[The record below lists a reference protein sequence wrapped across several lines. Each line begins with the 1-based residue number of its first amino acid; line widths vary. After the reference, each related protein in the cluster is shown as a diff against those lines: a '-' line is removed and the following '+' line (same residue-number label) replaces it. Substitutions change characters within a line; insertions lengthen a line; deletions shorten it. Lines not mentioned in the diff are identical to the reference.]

1 MSKYNRLYNKIGK
14 ATGINPML
22 LQAIALR
29 TTQEDPGAIVCY
41 GHRYYYGLMLLSD
54 YGANLTGFRGNPE
67 QLLDPETN
75 IGFASLYLK
84 YLLQQ
89 YNYDLKKGLVAY
101 LKGRYDSRYS
111 LEAEKIIVLWKRLLN
126 E

>member
-1 MSKYNRLYNKIGK
+1 MSKYERLYQKTGK
-14 ATGINPML
+14 ATGINPVL
-22 LQAIALR
+22 LQAIALKS
-29 TTQEDPGAIVCY
+29 TQEDPGAIVCY

-67 QLLDPETN
+67 QLLDPERN

-111 LEAEKIIVLWKRLLN
+111 LEAEKIIVLWKRLSS
-126 E
+126 